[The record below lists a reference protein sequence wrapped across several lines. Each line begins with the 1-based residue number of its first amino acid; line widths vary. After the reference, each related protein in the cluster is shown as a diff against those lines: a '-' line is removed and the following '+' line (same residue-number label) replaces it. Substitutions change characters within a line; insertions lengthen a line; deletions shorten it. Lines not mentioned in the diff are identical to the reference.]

1 MADELLDILSA
12 AAKLDGP
19 AVERVKGVRQA
30 TGERTDIIV
39 TRLGL
44 AAEEDVAAAL
54 ATALGLPIARTDSY
68 PVEAV
73 LVDRVPREFLR
84 ASRVLP
90 LEDAADALVLA
101 MADPLDH
108 YALDAI
114 RLLVGKPVEPRV
126 AVPGELVRAL
136 DRLYGNRVAEDASA
150 ARRSPGLAEPY
161 AADVARLR
169 DQANDAPVVRLVNEL
184 IAEAVA
190 AGASDIHLEPYE
202 SRLRMRVRIDGVL
215 REQPPPPPALRSAI
229 ASRIKIMASL
239 DIAEQ
244 RLPQDGRITAN
255 VRGREIDIRVS
266 TVPNLGGESIVLRI
280 LDAERTPLAL
290 DSLGLSDD
298 IAGALAQ
305 QLTLA
310 HGIVLVTG
318 PTGSGKTTTLYAA
331 LQRLNTPDRKVLTV
345 EDPVEYELAGI
356 NQIQVKPQIGLT
368 FARSLR
374 SMLRHDPDVMMVGEI
389 RDRETAEISVQAAL
403 TGHLVLSTLHTND
416 AASTLT
422 RLLDMKIE
430 AYLLAS
436 SLRAILAQRLV
447 RRLCLQCRSP
457 YRASPEQA
465 AYLALDDVAAGDGG
479 PTLYRANGCERCAG
493 TGYQGRIAIAEFLP
507 ITDAIRRLILG
518 QADDSTLRD
527 AARHDGMRAL
537 RQDGLLKAAQGI
549 TSVEEVLRVTQLG

>member
-12 AAKLDGP
+12 AGKLDEP
-19 AVERVKGVRQA
+19 AVERVRGVRQA
-30 TGERTDIIV
+30 TGERTDVIV

-54 ATALGLPIARTDSY
+54 AAALGLPIARTDSY
-68 PVEAV
+68 PVEPV
-73 LVDRVPREFLR
+73 LVDRVTREFLH

-90 LEDAADALVLA
+90 LEDAADALILA

-114 RLLVGKPVEPRV
+114 RLLVGKPVEARV

-136 DRLYGNRVAEDASA
+136 DRLYGNGVAKDAGSE
-150 ARRSPGLAEPY
+150 RPSPGLAESY

-169 DQANDAPVVRLVNEL
+169 DQASEAPVVRLVNEL

-190 AGASDIHLEPYE
+190 ARASDIHLEPYQ
-202 SRLRMRVRIDGVL
+202 SRLRTRLRVDGVL
-215 REQPPPPPALRSAI
+215 REQPPVPPLLRSAI
-229 ASRIKIMASL
+229 ANRIKIMASL
-239 DIAEQ
+239 NIAEQ

-290 DSLGLSDD
+290 DALGLSEDV
-298 IAGALAQ
+298 AGPLAQHLALAN
-305 QLTLA
+305 
-310 HGIVLVTG
+310 GIVLVTG

-331 LQRLNTPDRKVLTV
+331 LQLLNTPDRNVLTV
-345 EDPVEYELAGI
+345 EDPVEYELPGI

-368 FARSLR
+368 FAHSLR

-416 AASTLT
+416 AASTLA
-422 RLLDMKIE
+422 RLLDMKVE

-447 RRLCLQCRSP
+447 RKLCLHCRSP

-465 AYLALDDVAAGDGG
+465 DYPALEDAAAGAAG

-493 TGYQGRIAIAEFLP
+493 TGYTGRTAIAEFLP
-507 ITDAIRRLILG
+507 ITDAIRRLILR
-518 QADDSTLRD
+518 QADDSALRQ
-527 AARHDGMRAL
+527 AARQDGMRAM
-537 RQDGLLKAAQGI
+537 RQDGMLKAAQGI
-549 TSVEEVLRVTQLG
+549 TSVEEVLRVTQMG